1 MSTDTMRDRLEAEE
15 RLNAIRDALHS
26 VLSPAKPIYQPTA
39 VELLM
44 ALNMRG
50 LKVVRAHA

>member
-1 MSTDTMRDRLEAEE
+1 MTDTMSDRIEAEE
-15 RLNAIRDALHS
+15 RLNAIKDALHA
-26 VLSPAKPIYQPTA
+26 VLAPTRPLYEPTA

-50 LKVVRAHA
+50 LKVVRTHA

>member
-15 RLNAIRDALHS
+15 RLNAIRDALHA
-26 VLSPAKPIYQPTA
+26 VLAPAKPVYEPTA
-39 VELLM
+39 VELLT
-44 ALNMRG
+44 ALNVRG

>member
-1 MSTDTMRDRLEAEE
+1 MTDTMRDRIEAEE
-15 RLNAIRDALHS
+15 RLDAIRDALHA
-26 VLSPAKPIYQPTA
+26 VLAPAKPIYQPTA

-50 LKVVRAHA
+50 LKVVRANA

>member
-1 MSTDTMRDRLEAEE
+1 MTDTMRDRIEAEE
-15 RLNAIRDALHS
+15 RLDAIRDALHA
-26 VLSPAKPIYQPTA
+26 VLAPAKPIYQPTA

-50 LKVVRAHA
+50 LKVVRANG

>member
-1 MSTDTMRDRLEAEE
+1 MSTDTMRDRMEGEE
-15 RLNAIRDALHS
+15 RLKDIRDALHA
-26 VLSPAKPIYQPTA
+26 VLSPARPLYQPTA

-50 LKVVRAHA
+50 LKVVRADA

>member
-1 MSTDTMRDRLEAEE
+1 MSTDTMRDRLEAEQ
-15 RLNAIRDALHS
+15 RLNDIRDALHT
-26 VLSPAKPIYQPTA
+26 VLAPTKPIYQPTA

-50 LKVVRAHA
+50 LKVVRADA